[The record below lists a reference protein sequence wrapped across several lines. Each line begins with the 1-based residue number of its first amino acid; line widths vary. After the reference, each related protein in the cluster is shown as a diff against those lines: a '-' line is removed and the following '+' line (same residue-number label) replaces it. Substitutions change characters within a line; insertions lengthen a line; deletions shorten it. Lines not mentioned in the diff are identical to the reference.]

1 MTTTAATTTTT
12 TAQPPP
18 RPIRLFL
25 VDDHPL
31 VRDGLR
37 ARLGAMPNLEIVG
50 EAGSGA
56 EALALLDTLRPDL
69 MLVDVGMKDMNGI
82 DLAAL
87 VLERNDQQHRQP
99 APHIVMLSMYD
110 NPEYVQKAMQVG
122 ARGYVLK
129 DAPAAE
135 IVAAIEAV
143 SAGGTFLSPAVSK
156 KLFRNQAPRPLLTP
170 RESEILTALGR
181 GESSKQIA
189 RDLGLSVR
197 TVEAHRQ
204 SIKRRL
210 GIEGQAELI
219 KYAVE
224 HAREFGQG

>member
-1 MTTTAATTTTT
+1 MSTAT
-12 TAQPPP
+12 PV
-18 RPIRLFL
+18 RLFL

-37 ARLGAMPNLEIVG
+37 ARLGAMPGLEIVG
-50 EAGSGA
+50 EAGSAA
-56 EALALLDTLRPDL
+56 EALAQVDALRPDL

-82 DLAAL
+82 ELAAL
-87 VLERNDQQHRQP
+87 LLQRS
-99 APHIVMLSMYD
+99 APPHVVMLSMYD
-110 NPEYVQKAMQVG
+110 NPEYVQRALQAG
-122 ARGYVLK
+122 AHGYVLK
-129 DAPAAE
+129 DAPASE

-156 KLFRNQAPRPLLTP
+156 KLFRNQSARPLLTP
-170 RESEILTALGR
+170 REAEILTALGR

-189 RDLGLSVR
+189 RSLGLSVR
-197 TVEAHRQ
+197 TVDAHRQ

-210 GIEGQAELI
+210 GIDGQAELI

-224 HAREFGQG
+224 HTRHFGGG

>member
-1 MTTTAATTTTT
+1 MTVAPAP
-12 TAQPPP
+12 A
-18 RPIRLFL
+18 IRLFL

-37 ARLGAMPNLEIVG
+37 ARLGPLPGLEIVG
-50 EAGSGA
+50 EAGGGA
-56 EALALLDTLRPDL
+56 EALEAIAAAQPDL
-69 MLVDVGMKDMNGI
+69 VLADVGMKGMSGI
-82 DLAAL
+82 ALAAEL
-87 VLERNDQQHRQP
+87 QARHAGIKVL
-99 APHIVMLSMYD
+99 MLSMYD
-110 NPEYVQKAMQVG
+110 NPEYVQQSLQAG

-143 SAGGTFLSPAVSK
+143 AAGGTFLSAAVSQR
-156 KLFRNQAPRPLLTP
+156 LFATRQPRPLLTP
-170 RESEILTALGR
+170 REAEILSALGR
-181 GESSKQIA
+181 GDSSKQIA

-210 GIEGQAELI
+210 GLEGQSALI

-224 HAREFGQG
+224 HAREFKD